1 MPTLLIDNYS
11 VVMYN
16 KSLIEH
22 QKSLAELN
30 VKQQSKEIMKSEL
43 FQQQIIQNKIS
54 IRGLITTKEENKL
67 IELNF
72 NLNEF

>member
-1 MPTLLIDNYS
+1 
-11 VVMYN
+11 MYN